1 MGKHSIQSVGGATA
15 IFQHPLILAGAA
27 IALSGFKLEE
37 MFYES
42 EQDVENSKRVYLVD
56 GGSAAL
62 TNTIRGGT
70 LTISACR
77 KSQKLEE
84 GDIILIAQT
93 LQALGDSQGGMI
105 RITIPMDGE
114 ILAYTF
120 IGVTVKK
127 VPPVK
132 LAGNDVATYP
142 VVFSYADYLIG

>member
-1 MGKHSIQSVGGATA
+1 MGKHTIQSVGGFTA

-37 MFYES
+37 AFVES

-62 TNTIRGGT
+62 TNNIRGGT
-70 LTISACR
+70 LTINACR
-77 KSQKLEE
+77 KSQKLED
-84 GDIILIAQT
+84 GDVILIAQT

-105 RITIPMDGE
+105 RFTIPMDGD
-114 ILAYTF
+114 ILAYTYLS
-120 IGVTVKK
+120 VTVKK

-132 LAGNDVATYP
+132 LAGNDVSTYP
-142 VVFSYADYLIG
+142 VVFSYADYVNA